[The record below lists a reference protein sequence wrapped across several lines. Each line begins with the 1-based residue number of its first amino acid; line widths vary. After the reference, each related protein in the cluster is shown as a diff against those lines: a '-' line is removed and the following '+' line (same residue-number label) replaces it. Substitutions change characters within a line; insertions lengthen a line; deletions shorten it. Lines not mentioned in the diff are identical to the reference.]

1 MISSLNN
8 TSFNIFNNLLILINK
23 DFNTGSLFSNSCCV
37 TMLAAALVL
46 IFLSQTPV
54 KASKSRPYCENTA
67 NKCCE
72 LHTSQ
77 CIAQNEKFD
86 VINEKLE
93 DLNEKFEDLNEKLE
107 ALIKKE
113 QEQKYN
119 CKLEHNGELKEAI
132 MLTNTIAAVNISVWG
147 SSKCTLRILAVG
159 GGGSK

>member
-1 MISSLNN
+1 
-8 TSFNIFNNLLILINK
+8 
-23 DFNTGSLFSNSCCV
+23 
-37 TMLAAALVL
+37 MLAASLVL

-93 DLNEKFEDLNEKLE
+93 DLNEKLE

-119 CKLEHNGELKEAI
+119 CKLEHHGELKEAI

>member
-1 MISSLNN
+1 MHH
-8 TSFNIFNNLLILINK
+8 FNKFNNLLILIKK

-46 IFLSQTPV
+46 IFLSQTHV
-54 KASKSRPYCENTA
+54 EASKSRPYCENTA

-93 DLNEKFEDLNEKLE
+93 DLNEKLE

-119 CKLEHNGELKEAI
+119 CKLEHHGELKEAI

-147 SSKCTLRILAVG
+147 SSKCTLRIFAVG